1 MSDLIDRIA
10 REHEITVDPTV
21 GTESGRELY
30 HCACGVRTD
39 PDAWRRSAL
48 RIHLQAVVPLRMAEL
63 ADIDPD
69 TLLAEMERCWPRD
82 SEGRR
87 DPWVRNAD
95 AMIYGSGGQGRESLR
110 NLVTGL
116 AVAALVSDGGVTF
129 DGMHW
134 CVDHSR
140 CLAAS

>member
-1 MSDLIDRIA
+1 MIIRS
-10 REHEITVDPTV
+10 
-21 GTESGRELY
+21 
-30 HCACGVRTD
+30 D

-63 ADIDPD
+63 AHVDPD

-95 AMIYGSGGQGRESLR
+95 AMTYGSGGQGRESLR

-116 AVAALVSDGGVTF
+116 AVAALISDGGITF

-134 CVDHSR
+134 CTNHAH
-140 CLAAS
+140 CLEAS

>member
-1 MSDLIDRIA
+1 MIIRS
-10 REHEITVDPTV
+10 
-21 GTESGRELY
+21 
-30 HCACGVRTD
+30 D

-82 SEGRR
+82 SDGLR
-87 DPWVRNAD
+87 DPWVRDAD
-95 AMIYGSGGQGRESLR
+95 AMQYSGGGGGLR
-110 NLVTGL
+110 QLVTGL